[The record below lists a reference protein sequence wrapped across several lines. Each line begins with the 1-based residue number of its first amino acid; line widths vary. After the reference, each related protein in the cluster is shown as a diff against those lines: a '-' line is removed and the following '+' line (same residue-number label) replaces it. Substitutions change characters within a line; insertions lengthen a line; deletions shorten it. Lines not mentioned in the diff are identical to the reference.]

1 MGQRKTSV
9 HVLAT
14 SVVLFLALVSLSGC
28 TTTQTANQNTIGNI
42 NKLTG
47 TWTGNVE
54 MSMVREG
61 NNTSISQLIFNDTR
75 VEATLLSER
84 GSYTMNYTYVVDGE
98 TLVLHPDFTSGGGPY
113 GGRQPYNGTQ
123 PWNET
128 GQWNGTRPPG
138 NSTWPSNGTRPY
150 NGSWPS
156 NWTRPG
162 NGTQSP
168 GNRRSFMEISF
179 TYSLDEQH
187 NILYLNGSPFTK
199 VQ

>member
-1 MGQRKTSV
+1 MMGQRKTSV
-9 HVLAT
+9 QVLAT

-54 MSMVREG
+54 MSMVRGG

-75 VEATLLSER
+75 VEATLLNER

-98 TLVLHPDFTSGGGPY
+98 TLLLHPDFTSRGGPY
-113 GGRQPYNGTQ
+113 GGRQPLNDTRPWNGTV
-123 PWNET
+123 
-128 GQWNGTRPPG
+128 QWNGTRPTG
-138 NSTWPSNGTRPY
+138 NGTWPPNGTWPSNGTRPG
-150 NGSWPS
+150 NGTWS
-156 NWTRPG
+156 PG
-162 NGTQSP
+162 NGRPS
-168 GNRRSFMEISF
+168 MEISF
-179 TYSLDEQH
+179 TYYLDEQ
-187 NILYLNGSPFTK
+187 NFILYLNGSPFTK

>member
-9 HVLAT
+9 QVLAT

-54 MSMVREG
+54 MSMVRGG

-75 VEATLLSER
+75 VEATLLNER

-98 TLVLHPDFTSGGGPY
+98 TLLLHPDFTSRGGPY
-113 GGRQPYNGTQ
+113 GGRQPLNDTRPWNGTV
-123 PWNET
+123 
-128 GQWNGTRPPG
+128 QWNGTRPTG
-138 NSTWPSNGTRPY
+138 NGTWPPNGTWPSNGTRPG
-150 NGSWPS
+150 NGTWS
-156 NWTRPG
+156 PG
-162 NGTQSP
+162 NGRPS
-168 GNRRSFMEISF
+168 MEISF
-179 TYSLDEQH
+179 TYYLDEQ
-187 NILYLNGSPFTK
+187 NFILYLNGSPFTK